1 MKNILLVLLFFP
13 VTFYSQVSM
22 NGSGNY
28 LQNFNSLLSTGSSN
42 SWIENSTISNWY
54 SQRTTTS
61 SSYSASNGSNSSGGL
76 FSYGSTGSTE
86 RAIGS
91 TGSTNSS
98 YGGSFAHGVL
108 LKNNGSAVITNL
120 NLTYTLEE
128 WRNGGSNAAQA
139 ITVWYKVT
147 TTKDTL
153 LNPGSINTGW
163 TAVTAL
169 TSSSPVSSTSASPVQ
184 LDGNSVANKLT
195 INGIVSVNIPAGSF
209 IMIRWSDIDHTG
221 TDDGLAIDD
230 VSISWGACSPN
241 AGTDVET
248 ACDSLLWI
256 DGNTY
261 SVSTNSPT
269 YNLTNAAGCD
279 SVVTLDLT
287 LYYSSGSYNYEEVCA
302 FPYTSLNTGQMYTQ
316 SGTIIIDSIN
326 ANGCPHH
333 DTIVVV
339 LNTNMFTTIINLPDP
354 NLPILVSN
362 DPLVLGYQWY
372 NCNSQQIITGE
383 NDDSLVSSLN
393 GNYALI
399 ASYDYNCIDT
409 SDCLNISSISSASL
423 NEIKGLKLNVQPNPS
438 NGIFTINFEQFNID
452 GVIEIYNLAGKNV
465 YQKTI
470 TGGSESIYLPQVSK
484 GIYILNITTSDEDY
498 KQRIIIE

>member
-169 TSSSPVSSTSASPVQ
+169 TSSSPVSSTSASPIQ

-195 INGIVSVNIPAGSF
+195 INGIVPVNIPAGSF
-209 IMIRWSDIDHTG
+209 IMIRWSDIDHPNS
-221 TDDGLAIDD
+221 DDGLAIDD
-230 VSISWGACSPN
+230 VSISWGACSPT

-287 LYYSSGSYNYEEVCA
+287 LYYSSGSYTYEEVCA

-316 SGTIIIDSIN
+316 AGTIIIDSIN

-409 SDCLNISSISSASL
+409 SDCLNISSITSASL
-423 NEIKGLKLNVQPNPS
+423 NEIKGLKFNVQPNPS

-470 TGGSESIYLPQVSK
+470 TGGSESVFLPQVSK

>member
-169 TSSSPVSSTSASPVQ
+169 TSSSPVSSTSASPIQ

-195 INGIVSVNIPAGSF
+195 INGIVPVNIPAGSF
-209 IMIRWSDIDHTG
+209 IMIRWSDIDHPNS
-221 TDDGLAIDD
+221 DDGLAIDD
-230 VSISWGACSPN
+230 VSISWGACSPT

-287 LYYSSGSYNYEEVCA
+287 LYYSSGSYTYEEVCA

-316 SGTIIIDSIN
+316 AGTIIIDSIN

-339 LNTNMFTTIINLPDP
+339 LNTNMFTTIINLTDP

-383 NDDSLVSSLN
+383 NNDTLVSSLN

-409 SDCLNISSISSASL
+409 SDCLNISSITSASL
-423 NEIKGLKLNVQPNPS
+423 NEIKGLKFNVQPNPS

-470 TGGSESIYLPQVSK
+470 TGGSESVFLPQVSK

>member
-169 TSSSPVSSTSASPVQ
+169 TSSSPVSSTSASPIQ

-195 INGIVSVNIPAGSF
+195 INGIVPVNIPAGSF
-209 IMIRWSDIDHTG
+209 IMIRWSDIDHPNS
-221 TDDGLAIDD
+221 DDGLAIDD
-230 VSISWGACSPN
+230 VSISWGACSPT

-287 LYYSSGSYNYEEVCA
+287 LYYSSGSYTYEEVCA

-316 SGTIIIDSIN
+316 AGTIIIDSIN

-339 LNTNMFTTIINLPDP
+339 LNTNMFTTIINLTDP

-383 NDDSLVSSLN
+383 NNDTLVSSLN

-423 NEIKGLKLNVQPNPS
+423 NEIKGLKFNVQPNPS

-470 TGGSESIYLPQVSK
+470 TGGSESVFLPQVSK

>member
-1 MKNILLVLLFFP
+1 MN
-13 VTFYSQVSM
+13 VTGTYS
-22 NGSGNY
+22 
-28 LQNFNSLLSTGSSN
+28 QNFNTLLSTGSVN
-42 SWIENSTISNWY
+42 SWLENSTISNWY
-54 SQRTTTS
+54 SQRTSTS
-61 SSYSASNGSNSSGGL
+61 TNYAASNGSNTTGGL
-76 FSYGSTGSTE
+76 YSYGSSGIQE
-86 RAIGS
+86 RALGSIGS
-91 TGSTNSS
+91 GSPTF
-98 YGGSFAHGVL
+98 GGSFAHGVL
-108 LKNNGSAVITNL
+108 LKNNGSSVLSNL
-120 NLTYTLEE
+120 NLSYTLEE
-128 WRNGGSNAAQA
+128 WRNGGSNAAQT
-139 ITVWYKVT
+139 ITVWYKVSSNR
-147 TTKDTL
+147 DTL
-153 LNPGSINTGW
+153 LNPGSNSGW
-163 TAVTAL
+163 TEVISLAG
-169 TSSSPVSSTSASPVQ
+169 SSPVSSATSAT
-184 LDGNSVANKLT
+184 LDGNNVANKLT
-195 INGIVSVNIPAGSF
+195 INGIVPVNIPASSF
-209 IMIRWSDIDHTG
+209 IMIRWSDIDHVG
-221 TDDGLAIDD
+221 SDDGLAIDD
-230 VSISWGACSPN
+230 VSISWGSCTPT
-241 AGTDVET
+241 AGTDVKN

-261 SVSTNSPT
+261 SASTNSPS

-287 LYYSSGSYNYEEVCA
+287 LNYSSGGYLYEEVCA
-302 FPYTSLNTGQMYTQ
+302 FPYTSVNSGQIYTQ
-316 SGTIIIDSIN
+316 AGTIIIDSIN

-354 NLPILVSN
+354 NLPILVSY

-383 NDDSLVSSLN
+383 NDDTLVSSVN

-409 SDCLNISSISSASL
+409 SDCLTISSISSASL
-423 NEIKGLKLNVQPNPS
+423 NESDSLKFKVQPNPS
-438 NGIFTINFEQFNID
+438 NGIFTINFEQLNID

-470 TGGSESIYLPQVSK
+470 TGVIETIFLPQVSK

>member
-169 TSSSPVSSTSASPVQ
+169 TSSSPVSSTSASPIQ

-195 INGIVSVNIPAGSF
+195 INGIVPVNIPAGSF

-230 VSISWGACSPN
+230 VSISWGACSPT

-287 LYYSSGSYNYEEVCA
+287 LYYSSGSYTYEEVCA

-316 SGTIIIDSIN
+316 AGTIIIDSIN

-423 NEIKGLKLNVQPNPS
+423 NEIKGLKFNVQPNPS

-470 TGGSESIYLPQVSK
+470 TGGSESVFLPQVSK

>member
-1 MKNILLVLLFFP
+1 MKNILFVLLLFP
-13 VTFYSQVSM
+13 FTFYSQVSM
-22 NGSGNY
+22 NVTGTYS
-28 LQNFNSLLSTGSSN
+28 QNFNTLLSTGSVN
-42 SWIENSTISNWY
+42 SWLENSTISNWY
-54 SQRTTTS
+54 SQRTSTS
-61 SSYSASNGSNSSGGL
+61 TNYAASNGSNTTGGL
-76 FSYGSTGSTE
+76 YSYGSSGIQE
-86 RAIGS
+86 RALGSIGS
-91 TGSTNSS
+91 GSPTF
-98 YGGSFAHGVL
+98 GGSFAHGVL
-108 LKNNGSAVITNL
+108 LKNNGSSVLSNL
-120 NLTYTLEE
+120 NLSYTLEE
-128 WRNGGSNAAQA
+128 WRNGGSNAAQT
-139 ITVWYKVT
+139 ITVWYKVSSNR
-147 TTKDTL
+147 DTL
-153 LNPGSINTGW
+153 LNPGSNSGW
-163 TAVTAL
+163 TEVISLAG
-169 TSSSPVSSTSASPVQ
+169 SSPVSSATSAT
-184 LDGNSVANKLT
+184 LDGNNVANKLT
-195 INGIVSVNIPAGSF
+195 INGIVPVNIPASSF
-209 IMIRWSDIDHTG
+209 IMIRWSDIDHVG
-221 TDDGLAIDD
+221 SDDGLAIDD
-230 VSISWGACSPN
+230 VSISWGSCTPT
-241 AGTDVET
+241 AGTDVKN

-261 SVSTNSPT
+261 SASTNSPS

-287 LYYSSGSYNYEEVCA
+287 LNYSSGGYLYEEVCA
-302 FPYTSLNTGQMYTQ
+302 FPYTSVNSGQIYTQ
-316 SGTIIIDSIN
+316 AGTIIIDSIN

-354 NLPILVSN
+354 NLPILVSY

-383 NDDSLVSSLN
+383 NDDTLVSSLN

-409 SDCLNISSISSASL
+409 SDCLTISSISSASL
-423 NEIKGLKLNVQPNPS
+423 NESDSLKFKVQPNPS
-438 NGIFTINFEQFNID
+438 NGIFTINFEQLNID

-470 TGGSESIYLPQVSK
+470 TGVIETIFLPQVSK

>member
-1 MKNILLVLLFFP
+1 MKNILFVLLLVPF
-13 VTFYSQVSM
+13 TFYSQVSM
-22 NGSGNY
+22 NVTGTYS
-28 LQNFNSLLSTGSSN
+28 QNFNTLLSTGSVN
-42 SWIENSTISNWY
+42 SWLENSTISNWY
-54 SQRTTTS
+54 SQRTSTS
-61 SSYSASNGSNSSGGL
+61 TNYAASNGSNTTGGL
-76 FSYGSTGSTE
+76 YSYGSSGIQE
-86 RAIGS
+86 RALGSIGS
-91 TGSTNSS
+91 GSPTF
-98 YGGSFAHGVL
+98 GGSFAHGVL
-108 LKNNGSAVITNL
+108 LKNNGSSVLSNL
-120 NLTYTLEE
+120 NLSYTLEE
-128 WRNGGSNAAQA
+128 WRNGGSNAAQT
-139 ITVWYKVT
+139 ITVWYKVSSNR
-147 TTKDTL
+147 DTL
-153 LNPGSINTGW
+153 LNPGSNSGW
-163 TAVTAL
+163 TEVISLAG
-169 TSSSPVSSTSASPVQ
+169 SSPVSSATSAT
-184 LDGNSVANKLT
+184 LDGNNVANKLT
-195 INGIVSVNIPAGSF
+195 INGIVPVNIPASSF
-209 IMIRWSDIDHTG
+209 IMIRWSDIDHVG
-221 TDDGLAIDD
+221 SDDGLAIDD
-230 VSISWGACSPN
+230 VSISWGSCTPT
-241 AGTDVET
+241 AGTDVKN

-261 SVSTNSPT
+261 SASTNSPS

-287 LYYSSGSYNYEEVCA
+287 LNYSSGGYLYEEVCA
-302 FPYTSLNTGQMYTQ
+302 FPYTSVNSGQIYTQ
-316 SGTIIIDSIN
+316 AGTIIIDSIN

-354 NLPILVSN
+354 NLPILVSY

-383 NDDSLVSSLN
+383 NDDTLVSLLN

-409 SDCLNISSISSASL
+409 SDCLTISSISSASL
-423 NEIKGLKLNVQPNPS
+423 NESDSLKFKVQPNPS
-438 NGIFTINFEQFNID
+438 NGIFTINFEQLNID

-470 TGGSESIYLPQVSK
+470 TGGIETIFLPQVSK